1 MNGLKAMKGFK
12 TVKIAA
18 FVILMILFVWL
29 TVNYYSWDLF
39 LEGTTN
45 LIRTPMLLLLM
56 FLGYLSAFFLRA
68 LGWQMYLTKN
78 INFRHYLYGLFYSLL
93 VNHLLPVKAGDLMR
107 IGYLSS
113 IKSEIG
119 KPQIVESV
127 IVMRMFD
134 LIVLG
139 AAAIGFGSFIGISLA
154 QHDFYLFITTIFAGL
169 LILYLSRKKV
179 PFLDRLSK
187 NLLSILLSA
196 RSVGILLIISLS
208 WILEAAVVYGT
219 LISFSES
226 ADVWE
231 SIWVNSITIA
241 GQVFH
246 FTPGGAGTYEATM
259 SSALIA
265 VGITPAVALQTAIIS
280 HLFKFIF
287 SFLTGAFTVVRAPI
301 SFRELWLSLKQ
312 KKEVNQT

>member
-1 MNGLKAMKGFK
+1 MKGFK
-12 TVKIAA
+12 TIKITAA
-18 FVILMILFVWL
+18 VSLIALFVWL
-29 TVNYYSWDLF
+29 SIRYFSYGLF
-39 LEGTTN
+39 LEGLTN
-45 LIRTPMLLLLM
+45 LIRSPFLLLFM
-56 FLGYLSAFFLRA
+56 FFGYLAAFFLRA
-68 LGWQMYLTKN
+68 LGWQMYLSKN
-78 INFRHYLYGLFYSLL
+78 IKFRHYLYGLFYSLL

-113 IKSEIG
+113 IKTDIG
-119 KPQIVESV
+119 KTEIMESV
-127 IVMRMFD
+127 VVMRICD

-154 QHDFYLFITTIFAGL
+154 PHYFYVFVVTVFTGIL
-169 LILYLSRKKV
+169 LLYLLRKKI
-179 PFLDRLSK
+179 PFIDHLSK
-187 NLLSILLSA
+187 NLFSILLSA
-196 RSVGILLIISLS
+196 RSIVILLITLLS

-219 LISFSES
+219 LLSFSET
-226 ADVWE
+226 AGVWE

-265 VGITPAVALQTAIIS
+265 AGITPAVALQAAIIS
-280 HLFKFIF
+280 HLFKFVF
-287 SFLTGAFTVVRAPI
+287 SYLAGAFTIVRAPI
-301 SFRELWLSLKQ
+301 SFKELWLSLKQ

>member
-1 MNGLKAMKGFK
+1 MNGFK
-12 TVKIAA
+12 TIKMAA
-18 FVILMILFVWL
+18 FVSLMILFVWL
-29 TVNYYSWDLF
+29 TIRYYSWSLF
-39 LEGTTN
+39 LEGLTS
-45 LIRTPMLLLLM
+45 LIRTPLLLLFM

-68 LGWQMYLTKN
+68 LGWQMYLSKN
-78 INFRHYLYGLFYSLL
+78 INFRHYLYGLFFSLL

-113 IKSEIG
+113 IKPDIG
-119 KPQIVESV
+119 KIEITESV
-127 IVMRMFD
+127 VVMRIFD

-139 AAAIGFGSFIGISLA
+139 TAAIGFGTYIGISLSPNY
-154 QHDFYLFITTIFAGL
+154 FYVFVTTVLGGL
-169 LILYLSRKKV
+169 LFLYLSSKKI
-179 PFLDRLSK
+179 PFFDRLSK
-187 NLLSILLSA
+187 KLFSILLSA
-196 RSVGILLIISLS
+196 RSIGILSIISLS
-208 WILEAAVVYGT
+208 WMLEAAVVYGT
-219 LISFSES
+219 LLSFSES

-265 VGITPAVALQTAIIS
+265 AGITPAVALQTAIIS
-280 HLFKFIF
+280 HLFKFVF
-287 SFLTGAFTVVRAPI
+287 SFLVGAFTVVKAPI
-301 SFRELWLSLKQ
+301 SFRELWLTLKQ

>member
-1 MNGLKAMKGFK
+1 MKGFK
-12 TVKIAA
+12 TIRIAA
-18 FVILMILFVWL
+18 AVSLIALFVWL
-29 TVNYYSWDLF
+29 SIRYFSYSLF
-39 LEGTTN
+39 LEGLTN
-45 LIRTPMLLLLM
+45 LIRSPFLLLFM
-56 FLGYLSAFFLRA
+56 FFGYLSAFFLRA
-68 LGWQMYLTKN
+68 LGWQMYLSKN

-113 IKSEIG
+113 IKTDTGKTEIM
-119 KPQIVESV
+119 ESV
-127 IVMRMFD
+127 VVMRIFD

-154 QHDFYLFITTIFAGL
+154 PDYFYVFVVIIFTGIL
-169 LILYLSRKKV
+169 LLYLLRKKI
-179 PFLDRLSK
+179 PFLDRISK
-187 NLLSILLSA
+187 NLFCILLSA
-196 RSVGILLIISLS
+196 RSIVILLVISLS

-219 LISFSES
+219 LLSFSET
-226 ADVWE
+226 AGVWE

-265 VGITPAVALQTAIIS
+265 AGITPAVALQAAIIS
-280 HLFKFIF
+280 HLFKFVF
-287 SFLTGAFTVVRAPI
+287 SYLAGAFTIVRAPI
-301 SFRELWLSLKQ
+301 SFKELWLSLKQ